1 MVKRTL
7 LLVALIVVAF
17 SVIGCQTAEGV
28 KEDAQFIGDKT
39 YEILDGD

>member
-1 MVKRTL
+1 MVKRTVL
-7 LLVALIVVAF
+7 LMTLI
-17 SVIGCQTAEGV
+17 SVTFWAIGCQTAKGI

>member
-7 LLVALIVVAF
+7 LLVALIAAMVCL
-17 SVIGCQTAEGV
+17 IGCQTAQGI
-28 KEDAQFIGDKT
+28 KEDAQFVGDKT

>member
-7 LLVALIVVAF
+7 LLIALTVVAF
-17 SVIGCQTAEGV
+17 SVVGCQTAQGI
-28 KEDAQFIGDKT
+28 KEDAQFVGDKT

>member
-7 LLVALIVVAF
+7 LLIALIIVTF
-17 SVIGCQTAEGV
+17 TLLGCQTAEGV

-39 YEILDGD
+39 YEVLDGN

>member
-7 LLVALIVVAF
+7 LLVALIIVAF
-17 SVIGCQTAEGV
+17 SLIGCQTAHGI

-39 YEILDGD
+39 YEVLDGD